1 MNEFEKV
8 IKEYLEKTA
17 NEDELFKA
25 KYDSSKIKDCCNY
38 IINQVKQSGRNGFA
52 DEEIYKMARDFYND
66 GIDPSKVKKEHA
78 TVVVNHSIELSKS
91 EKDKAKEQAIKEYK
105 NSIIAEE
112 KKKAAKE
119 AEKEEKRIQAKKE
132 KEAKEKGEQLSMFDL
147 L

>member
-1 MNEFEKV
+1 MNEFEKA

-25 KYDSSKIKDCCNY
+25 KYDSSKIIDCCNY
-38 IINQVKQSGRNGFA
+38 ITNQVKKSGRNGFS

-66 GIDPSKVKKEHA
+66 GIDPSKIKKERA
-78 TVVVNHSIELSKS
+78 TIVVNRTIELSEEDK
-91 EKDKAKEQAIKEYK
+91 EKAKEQAIQEYK
-105 NSIIAEE
+105 NQIIAEE

-119 AEKEEKRIQAKKE
+119 AEKEEKRIQAQKE
-132 KEAKEKGEQLSMFDL
+132 KEAKEKGDQLSLFDL